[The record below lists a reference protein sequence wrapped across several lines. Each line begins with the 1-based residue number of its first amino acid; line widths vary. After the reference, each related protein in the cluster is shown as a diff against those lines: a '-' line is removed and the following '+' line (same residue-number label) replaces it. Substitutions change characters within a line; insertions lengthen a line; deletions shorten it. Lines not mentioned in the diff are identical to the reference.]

1 MPDSFSNILGRQLQS
16 LGSRLTSS
24 TQSTAQ
30 AIAPNSASN
39 KTELP
44 ISPQDVLGIMQGNS
58 AFMQQFEQSIE
69 QSFAQLG
76 DRVLDKWLQNT
87 DKELRKSV
95 RDISD
100 MLAELTGEAITG
112 SGGDLLANTD
122 KITGVLSGLVTGAAS
137 TALNRL
143 LTRTK
148 TTITESDR
156 SKEESARYRDSRG
169 QQQADLSRELSK
181 GKRYQ

>member
-1 MPDSFSNILGRQLQS
+1 MPDSFSDILGRQLQS
-16 LGSRLTSS
+16 LGSRLTSG

-30 AIAPNSASN
+30 AIAPDAQTQS
-39 KTELP
+39 TELP

-58 AFMQQFEQSIE
+58 VFMQQFEQSIE
-69 QSFAQLG
+69 QSFSQLG

-95 RDISD
+95 RDITD

-112 SGGDLLANTD
+112 NGGDLLANTD

-148 TTITESDR
+148 TSTSESDR
-156 SKEESARYRDSRG
+156 SRETLSRYRDSRG